1 MTLLDK
7 RLTYAPREY
16 PQAFSYWEQQQKSHW
31 LHYEIAIGSDIHD
44 FKIKLTDNERKVVGN
59 ILKSF
64 VQMEIIV
71 GEYWSS
77 KVLRWFPK
85 PEVAMMA
92 STFSA
97 MESIHTAAYSYLN
110 ESLGLDDF
118 EAFLYEPTGKAKLDR
133 LTEIPGSSVEEI
145 ALSLAIFSAF
155 SEGVSLFSSFS
166 ILLNFSRFDKLK
178 KIGEII
184 AFSVKDESLHST
196 AGCWLFRTLMKEFPD
211 VFTDELKKK
220 IYDAARTT
228 IELEDNFID
237 MVFEG
242 GPVEGMDPKDLKAF
256 MRHRCNTKLVDLGL
270 KTNWKNI
277 DKECLA
283 RMAWFDSLSAGVMQQ
298 DFFAG
303 RVSDYSKGV
312 ITFDNS
318 IFDEDDLP

>member
-77 KVLRWFPK
+77 KVLSWFPK
-85 PEVAMMA
+85 PEIAMMA

-97 MESIHTAAYSYLN
+97 MESIHAAAYFYLN
-110 ESLGLDDF
+110 ESLGLDDC

-133 LTEIPGSSVEEI
+133 LVEISGSSIEEI

-184 AFSVKDESLHST
+184 AFSVKDELLH
-196 AGCWLFRTLMKEFPD
+196 
-211 VFTDELKKK
+211 
-220 IYDAARTT
+220 
-228 IELEDNFID
+228 
-237 MVFEG
+237 
-242 GPVEGMDPKDLKAF
+242 
-256 MRHRCNTKLVDLGL
+256 
-270 KTNWKNI
+270 
-277 DKECLA
+277 
-283 RMAWFDSLSAGVMQQ
+283 
-298 DFFAG
+298 
-303 RVSDYSKGV
+303 
-312 ITFDNS
+312 
-318 IFDEDDLP
+318 